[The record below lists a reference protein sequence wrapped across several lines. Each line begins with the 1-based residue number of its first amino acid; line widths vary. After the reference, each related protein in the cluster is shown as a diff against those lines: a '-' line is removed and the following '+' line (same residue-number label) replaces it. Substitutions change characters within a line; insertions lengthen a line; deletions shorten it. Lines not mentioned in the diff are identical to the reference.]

1 MARPRSHPQGLAFLE
16 KIAALVCSEYDF
28 SHTWK
33 EEADSYALQVQCG
46 PRHLTFRF
54 ERRILDDPGSEEY
67 RVVAE
72 RLLERLLAEFRVIRA
87 TTQ

>member
-1 MARPRSHPQGLAFLE
+1 MARPRPDPQGLAFLE

-28 SHTWK
+28 SHSWK
-33 EEADSYALQVQCG
+33 QDEDSYLLEVECG
-46 PRHLTFRF
+46 PRNLTFYF
-54 ERRILDDPGSEEY
+54 ERRVLDDPGSEEY

-72 RLLERLLAEFRVIRA
+72 KLLERLLAEFRAIRA